1 MKYFISLLV
10 LVSFISCNED
20 ETAPNLGQS
29 DADIVKYIEDNNL
42 NAQKTSKGVYYVIEE
57 EGNGDKP
64 TADSYV
70 KLVYTGYLLD
80 GSIFDRS
87 DDNGLKFDLKNVIPG
102 FSDGV
107 INFKEGSKGK
117 LLIPPSLAY
126 GDNGIS
132 RVIPGGAVIVFDI
145 EVLKV
150 YNPETEEDILA
161 YIEENQLTAL
171 KSDTGL
177 YYVTETEGEGNP
189 VSESSTVLVKYD
201 GYFLDGTKFDSSGDA
216 GVQLNLNNVIPGFSE
231 GLSYYNE
238 GGKGTLL
245 LPPELAYGDTGTQNG
260 AIPRNTVLIFNF
272 EIISIAN

>member
-10 LVSFISCNED
+10 LVSFISCNDD
-20 ETAPNLGQS
+20 ETTPNLGQS

-70 KLVYTGYLLD
+70 KLTYKGYLLD
-80 GSIFDRS
+80 GTVFDLS
-87 DDNGLKFDLKNVIPG
+87 DDDGFKFDLKNVIPG
-102 FSDGV
+102 FSDGIV
-107 INFKEGSKGK
+107 NFKEGAKGK
-117 LLIPPSLAY
+117 ILIPPSLAY
-126 GDNGIS
+126 GDNGASNI
-132 RVIPGGAVIVFDI
+132 IPGGAVIIFNV

-150 YNPETEEDILA
+150 YNPETEENILA
-161 YIEENQLTAL
+161 YIEENMLTAL

-177 YYVTETEGEGNP
+177 YYIVETEGEGNS
-189 VSESSTVLVKYD
+189 VLETSTVLVKYD

-216 GVQLNLNNVIPGFSE
+216 GIQINLNNVIPGFSE
-231 GLSYYNE
+231 GLSYFNE

-245 LPPELAYGDTGTQNG
+245 LPPELAYGETGSQTGT
-260 AIPRNTVLIFNF
+260 IPRNTVLIFNF
-272 EIISIAN
+272 EIISLAN